1 MARPRSGG
9 NSNFSLANFKV
20 KTKVL
25 FLAVLL
31 GMFGIN
37 LDGLDDLDDLD
48 NGDVIDEVI
57 TDPLDSLYFDEEPDW
72 NAADNF
78 LESIKNS
85 LLAVLLATPVGMLVA
100 FSLWTIHILLVKAI
114 ISLSGHKT
122 TTAQEVNSNSNMEMA
137 DFRDLGRVFGTPNDL
152 PTTESTSTSETPV
165 QIPISE
171 SPPNQSPS
179 EISKFGSFKSTK
191 SSIGSF
197 KSSKD
202 SAHDQG

>member
-1 MARPRSGG
+1 
-9 NSNFSLANFKV
+9 
-20 KTKVL
+20 
-25 FLAVLL
+25 
-31 GMFGIN
+31 MFGIN

-72 NAADNF
+72 NATDNF
-78 LESIKNS
+78 LETIRNN
-85 LLAVLLATPVGMLVA
+85 LLAVLLATPVGMLVGI
-100 FSLWTIHILLVKAI
+100 SLWTIYILLVKAI
-114 ISLSGHKT
+114 ISLSGHTT

-152 PTTESTSTSETPV
+152 PTTSTSETPV

-179 EISKFGSFKSTK
+179 QISKFGSFKSTK
-191 SSIGSF
+191 SSIASF

-202 SAHDQG
+202 SNHDQG

>member
-1 MARPRSGG
+1 
-9 NSNFSLANFKV
+9 
-20 KTKVL
+20 
-25 FLAVLL
+25 
-31 GMFGIN
+31 MFGIN

-57 TDPLDSLYFDEEPDW
+57 TNPLDSLDFDEEPDW

-78 LESIKNS
+78 LESIRNS

-100 FSLWTIHILLVKAI
+100 FSLWTIYILLNKAI
-114 ISLSGHKT
+114 ISLSGHT
-122 TTAQEVNSNSNMEMA
+122 TTAQVAQNMEMA

-152 PTTESTSTSETPV
+152 PTTESTSTSAETPV
-165 QIPISE
+165 QVPISE

-191 SSIGSF
+191 SSIASF

-202 SAHDQG
+202 SNHDQG